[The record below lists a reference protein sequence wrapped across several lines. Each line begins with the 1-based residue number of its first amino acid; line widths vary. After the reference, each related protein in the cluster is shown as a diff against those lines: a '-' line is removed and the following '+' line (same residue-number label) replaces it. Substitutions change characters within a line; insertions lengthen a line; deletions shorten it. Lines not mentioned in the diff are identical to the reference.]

1 MRPLDDIINE
11 TKQLSFLASSLSPFK
26 LFRQLWLSL
35 LKLFSSVSLKQEEKG
50 IEKQIE
56 NVQQGCSKEDFL
68 MERSYRAS
76 TRPIQFSF
84 DCNFGLV

>member
-35 LKLFSSVSLKQEEKG
+35 LKLYSSVSLKQEEKG

-56 NVQQGCSKEDFL
+56 MCN
-68 MERSYRAS
+68 RAAPKK
-76 TRPIQFSF
+76 TF
-84 DCNFGLV
+84 